1 MEKHLNNLAKK
12 YLKMIKED
20 YHQYMS
26 EHQKQYL
33 EKLLLLDNI
42 VKVEE
47 TDTSYINNQLA
58 AIDSD
63 KLITPEFKKIA
74 KSKINT
80 PIAHGGRVFEDDII
94 HFYPF
99 TVKGTEEEKLKE
111 CEDVLAHELF
121 HYFIRPQYI
130 PITNKGLSGI
140 NTYISEG
147 LVDMCARA
155 FLHHH
160 NLHPEYK
167 SDYSENVMFVND
179 VMESI
184 PVEERIELAF
194 KNNIED
200 IIKDKRFKLVAE
212 SKKIIDEFKLLI
224 KDLVELCTTDHLYGR
239 WYSMMNISASFPN
252 ITYTLNYVRGFLNAS
267 CPEKMEEIN
276 TKINDFKKEIGLT
289 TQQNPTFK

>member
-12 YLKMIKED
+12 YLEMIKKD

-26 EHQKQYL
+26 ENQKQYL
-33 EKLLLLDNI
+33 EKLLLLDTI

-47 TDTSYINNQLA
+47 TDTSYLNNQLA

-63 KLITPEFKKIA
+63 KTASSEFKKLT
-74 KSKINT
+74 KSKVKT

-99 TVKGTEEEKLKE
+99 TVKGTNEEKLKK
-111 CEDVLAHELF
+111 CEDVLTHELF

-147 LVDMCARA
+147 LVDMCARS
-155 FLHHH
+155 FLQKN

-167 SDYSENVMFVND
+167 SDYSENVMLVND
-179 VMESI
+179 VMETI
-184 PVEERIELAF
+184 PVEERVELAF
-194 KNNIED
+194 KYNIED

-212 SKKIIDEFKLLI
+212 SKKTIDAFKILI
-224 KDLVELCTTDHLYGR
+224 KDLVELCATDHLYGR
-239 WYSMMNISASFPN
+239 WYSMMNVSANFPN
-252 ITYTLNYVRGFLNAS
+252 ITYTLNYVRGYLNAA